1 MVKLPEGWERRRLG
15 DVSSV
20 IMGQSP
26 SSSLIN
32 KEGKG
37 LPFLQGNAEF
47 TSKYPNPINWIEKPL
62 KTASKGSILVSVRA
76 PIGDLNFAN
85 SQCCIGR
92 GLASIEANG
101 FIVDNIFLWYS
112 MHYFINELIRIGQGS
127 TFEAIGRN
135 ELRNLCISLP
145 PLPEQRK
152 IAEIL
157 ETADKAIEKTDAIIE
172 KYRRIKQGLMQDLLT
187 KGIDEKG
194 QIRSEETHKFKDSPL
209 GRLPEEWEVANI
221 GKAGKVITGS
231 TPPTANPKYY
241 GDCYLFI
248 SPEDI
253 TNSKFIT
260 DTQKKLSECGFKISR
275 SVLPYSIC
283 VVCIGS
289 TIGKVAMTKSICTT
303 NQQINSIIPDINIF
317 NPDALF
323 YFVLFYSQ
331 TPLKHE
337 AGLQAVPIVNKSRFS
352 TIKIPLPPLPEQHR
366 IASVLSQI
374 DEVIE
379 KEERYKEKLGRIKQG
394 LMQDLLTGKVRVN
407 HLIKET

>member
-1 MVKLPEGWERRRLG
+1 MEKLAEGWVESKLENLASFINGYAFKQENWKEEGLPIIRIEQLLNPHAKC
-15 DVSSV
+15 DYSD
-20 IMGQSP
+20 ITLP
-26 SSSLIN
+26 DAYLIN
-32 KEGKG
+32 D
-37 LPFLQGNAEF
+37 
-47 TSKYPNPINWIEKPL
+47 
-62 KTASKGSILVSVRA
+62 
-76 PIGDLNFAN
+76 GDLIFSWSATIAIKLWNRGKSYLNQHLYKVIPKSIIDKKYLKHLLNHKIKDLLKETHGTTMKHITRSFLLNFKVFYPKDYN
-85 SQCCIGR
+85 
-92 GLASIEANG
+92 
-101 FIVDNIFLWYS
+101 
-112 MHYFINELIRIGQGS
+112 
-127 TFEAIGRN
+127 
-135 ELRNLCISLP
+135 
-145 PLPEQRK
+145 EQRK

-157 ETADKAIEKTDAIIE
+157 ETADKTIEKTDVIIE

-187 KGIDEKG
+187 KGIDENG
-194 QIRSEETHKFKDSPL
+194 QIRNEDTHKFKDSPL
-209 GRLPEEWEVANI
+209 GRMPEEWEVTNI

-248 SPEDI
+248 SPGDI

-260 DTQKKLSECGFKISR
+260 DSQKKLSECGFKISR

-289 TIGKVAMTKSICTT
+289 IGKVAMTKSICTT

-337 AGLQAVPIVNKSRFS
+337 AGLQVVPIVNKSRFS

-366 IASVLSQI
+366 IASILSQI

-379 KEERYKEKLGRIKQG
+379 KEERYKEKLERIKQG

-407 HLIKET
+407 HLIEEF